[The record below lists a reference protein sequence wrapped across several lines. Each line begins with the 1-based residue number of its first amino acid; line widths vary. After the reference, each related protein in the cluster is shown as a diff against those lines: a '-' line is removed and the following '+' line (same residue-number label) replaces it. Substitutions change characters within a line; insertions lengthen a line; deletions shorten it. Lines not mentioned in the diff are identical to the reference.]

1 MLGSHPARAFRV
13 MQTARE
19 FQYGL
24 GAHRELQQD
33 HSQFR

>member
-1 MLGSHPARAFRV
+1 MLGWHPARAFRET
-13 MQTARE
+13 QTARE
-19 FQYGL
+19 LQYRL